1 MNRLTQLLTAVAVAA
16 LVGISAPLPVSAAPD
31 SSLGVLK
38 VSAGGTVDQN
48 HSHTCAILSDH
59 SMWCWGANNAGQLGD
74 PALPTGW
81 NDTALLP
88 NKVVGDHLWETFDT
102 GEGHTCA
109 IDTAGALWCWGA
121 NTAGQLG
128 NNSSDYDPHTTPSK
142 VGADSN
148 WTGVTSLKA
157 HTCAIKRTGTIWCW
171 GYGSDAQL
179 GLGPVGDQF
188 APVQVGTENDW
199 AAIDAG
205 LTHTCATKRGG
216 TLWCW
221 GRMAP
226 NYDPSSVLEYP
237 TQVSEANVFGWVG
250 AGSYAACTITTDS
263 SHLLA
268 CLGENGSGQGGN
280 GSTTYIMMLTPVSG
294 GGEWIS
300 AGLGHEHTCGVQANN
315 TLWCFG
321 NGNAGRLGTGN
332 ESNTSIPVQIGT
344 DHLWTA
350 VDSGPY
356 HSCAITTGRDLY
368 CWGYNKDG
376 QLGDGTTADRFSP
389 VLVIDGAELP
399 STSTEVGAQRAQ
411 LLAQLALLAAVCA
424 FAVRMSTTT
433 AEAKGKRRR

>member
-1 MNRLTQLLTAVAVAA
+1 MRRLSQLLTALAIAA

-109 IDTAGALWCWGA
+109 TDTDGALWCWGSD
-121 NTAGQLG
+121 TYGQLG
-128 NNSSDYDPHTTPSK
+128 DNNQDYSAHATPIRVGSDSDW
-142 VGADSN
+142 A
-148 WTGVTSLKA
+148 GVTSLA
-157 HTCAIKRTGTIWCW
+157 DHTCAIKSGGTIWCW
-171 GYGSDAQL
+171 GYGDTRL
-179 GLGPVGDQF
+179 GLGPGAGDRF
-188 APVQVGTENDW
+188 VPTQVGTDSDW
-199 AAIDAG
+199 ATIDAG
-205 LTHTCATKRGG
+205 YQHTCATKLGG
-216 TLWCW
+216 ALWCW
-221 GRMAP
+221 GEMGQDDHNTP
-226 NYDPSSVLEYP
+226 EQIGTSTN
-237 TQVSEANVFGWVG
+237 NGWVG

-268 CLGENGSGQGGN
+268 CIGENSSGQGGN
-280 GSTTYIMMLTPVSG
+280 GVQTYSGLLTPVSG

-321 NGNAGRLGTGN
+321 DGNAGRLGTGN

-350 VDSGPY
+350 VDSGTY

-399 STSTEVGAQRAQ
+399 STSTEAGAQRAQ

-433 AEAKGKRRR
+433 VEAKGKRRR